1 MIMLVVVF
9 RVILRSDR
17 NRDLILEVYISM
29 LEKKIF
35 SSNLKARC
43 HRKISSKEQKA
54 LENLRNY
61 DAIIKQADKG

>member
-17 NRDLILEVYISM
+17 NRDLILEAHISM

-43 HRKISSKEQKA
+43 HRIISSEEQK
-54 LENLRNY
+54 Y
-61 DAIIKQADKG
+61 G